1 QSRHRRARRR
11 RHQADALHDV
21 RPRTRLQAGA
31 RAAPPQEGP
40 DRSALFAGAVR
51 AAEDAGGRSP
61 ERPGGRAA
69 RRAARRARGVGRRG
83 AGGRS
88 RRRRAAACDGQWRLG
103 GARGRRRLR
112 RRRGRSERTERQRH
126 WPRRAVVDASASHS
140 RAVAAHGERAAA
152 VASAARL
159 HDSPARRTWGATAV
173 GPRRRTERQHRARA
187 ERPWR
192 TWRAWRAWRAWRP
205 RWTWTGRRARA
216 RRRAE
221 PSPRR
226 WPAWRTGAR
235 RRPSRR
241 RRTGAPFAMSTMQG
255 MHGLVIG
262 VANKR
267 SIAWAIAQKA
277 SEAGARLAL
286 TYQGERLEENV
297 RGLATELTDPLVL
310 PCDVTSDTQIDD
322 LFSSIDREFGGLDFV
337 VHGAAFAPREE
348 LMAPFVETSREGF
361 RMALDISAYSLV
373 AVSKRALPLMERKGG
388 GSIITLTYLGSER
401 VLPNYN
407 VMGVA
412 KAALEASVRYLA
424 SDLGPKNIRVNAI
437 SAGPIKTLAAS
448 GISGFSNILQI
459 YRERA

>member
-1 QSRHRRARRR
+1 
-11 RHQADALHDV
+11 
-21 RPRTRLQAGA
+21 
-31 RAAPPQEGP
+31 
-40 DRSALFAGAVR
+40 
-51 AAEDAGGRSP
+51 
-61 ERPGGRAA
+61 
-69 RRAARRARGVGRRG
+69 
-83 AGGRS
+83 
-88 RRRRAAACDGQWRLG
+88 
-103 GARGRRRLR
+103 
-112 RRRGRSERTERQRH
+112 
-126 WPRRAVVDASASHS
+126 
-140 RAVAAHGERAAA
+140 
-152 VASAARL
+152 
-159 HDSPARRTWGATAV
+159 
-173 GPRRRTERQHRARA
+173 
-187 ERPWR
+187 
-192 TWRAWRAWRAWRP
+192 
-205 RWTWTGRRARA
+205 
-216 RRRAE
+216 
-221 PSPRR
+221 
-226 WPAWRTGAR
+226 
-235 RRPSRR
+235 
-241 RRTGAPFAMSTMQG
+241 MSTMQG

-459 YRERA
+459 YRERAPLRRTVDTAEVADAAMFLLGNTGRGVTGEVMLVDGGYHVMGM